1 MSKNRILPMSKENFT
16 SHMAGFP
23 IIKSP
28 LRTVWITT
36 FSKKSLLQHTGA

>member
-1 MSKNRILPMSKENFT
+1 MKNPIMPMSKENFD

-28 LRTVWITT
+28 LRTVWM
-36 FSKKSLLQHTGA
+36 KKWQSVNYKTI

>member
-1 MSKNRILPMSKENFT
+1 MSKNRILPMSKENLA

-28 LRTVWITT
+28 LRTVWMTRLSRT
-36 FSKKSLLQHTGA
+36 LNSHSTKA